1 MIPFCRKMGIKTRLC
16 LKKRPIGWSSTQS
29 SKNFGITTPKIRKVF
44 FFGKKRLATHF
55 GFGNNKNNYA
65 TEANIHYKGKEVD
78 RKDTFK
84 VDKHKM
90 LTAQFDF
97 GMPDLDNKTDF
108 YKTTYGKEVSDKD
121 QYNGI
126 IGQPVT
132 LLSQK
137 NASQILFGT
146 KDGELESNYQNK

>member
-1 MIPFCRKMGIKTRLC
+1 
-16 LKKRPIGWSSTQS
+16 
-29 SKNFGITTPKIRKVF
+29 
-44 FFGKKRLATHF
+44 
-55 GFGNNKNNYA
+55 
-65 TEANIHYKGKEVD
+65 
-78 RKDTFK
+78 
-84 VDKHKM
+84 M
-90 LTAQFDF
+90 LSAQFDF

-108 YKTTYGKEVSDKD
+108 YKTTYAKEVSDKD

-126 IGQPVT
+126 IGQPST